1 MKINKIACRLEV
13 WRGRREELDAQL
25 DALRAVL
32 NPSPENPLF
41 DAIDEI
47 FTGYTVTTSQII
59 GDEGGWLLWYW
70 QDRQMGRNPGDAI
83 LEEGA
88 APIRVDRDLRTLAK
102 VIAWRP
108 EA

>member
-1 MKINKIACRLEV
+1 MKINEIACTLEM

-41 DAIDEI
+41 DAIEEI
-47 FTGYTVTTSQII
+47 FTGYTVATAQLI
-59 GDEGGWLLWYW
+59 GDEAEWLFWYW
-70 QDRQMGRNPGDAI
+70 QEREMGKHPGEVVLKAGS
-83 LEEGA
+83 E
-88 APIRVDRDLRTLAK
+88 PIRVDRDLRTLAK